1 MPAGSETPHRR
12 TCSRRVTIV
21 VAIAGLVSAL
31 APVATATAAE
41 RTHRRQIISQHSRG
55 VAPPLTG
62 KTKQRSNAKTAR
74 AEAYLDGVQANWQAA
89 AAGRPA
95 PFAAVATP
103 PRARVLGIGNYR
115 IQRTENWCGPT
126 SLTVIADYINVMN
139 HAARPSQQ
147 WHRTDSDL
155 LQERHAAN
163 LVLDKVNQGTD
174 WIGRDSVP
182 LGGPW
187 VSSYPM
193 QDALNYLLRHTR
205 HKLFYEVKSLP
216 GSPTRRQKRAFRAA
230 LVYDVNFARGYP
242 MAANEYAT
250 PDHFLPG
257 QSSRSGM
264 IMHWVVPTGYSQ
276 GGARTIYED
285 PGWGSGAPQ
294 NVRTGFLVTAI
305 GGRGYVF

>member
-1 MPAGSETPHRR
+1 
-12 TCSRRVTIV
+12 
-21 VAIAGLVSAL
+21 
-31 APVATATAAE
+31 
-41 RTHRRQIISQHSRG
+41 
-55 VAPPLTG
+55 LTG
-62 KTKQRSNAKTAR
+62 ATKRRSDDKTAR
-74 AEAYLDGVQANWQAA
+74 AEAYLAGVQANWQAA
-89 AAGRPA
+89 AAGSSA
-95 PFAAVATP
+95 PYAAVTTP
-103 PRARVLGIGNYR
+103 PRTRVLGIGNYR

-139 HAARPSQQ
+139 KAAQSSKQ
-147 WHRTDSDL
+147 WRRTDDDL
-155 LQERHAAN
+155 TQERRAAN

-174 WIGRDSVP
+174 WMGRDNVP
-182 LGGPW
+182 VGGPW

-193 QDALNYLLRHTR
+193 QDALNYLLRTTR

-216 GSPTRRQKRAFRAA
+216 SNPTRRQKHAFRAA
-230 LVYDVNFARGYP
+230 LVYDMNFARGYP

-264 IMHWVVPTGYSQ
+264 IMHWVVPTGYTQ
-276 GGARTIYED
+276 GGARTVYED

>member
-1 MPAGSETPHRR
+1 
-12 TCSRRVTIV
+12 
-21 VAIAGLVSAL
+21 
-31 APVATATAAE
+31 
-41 RTHRRQIISQHSRG
+41 
-55 VAPPLTG
+55 
-62 KTKQRSNAKTAR
+62 
-74 AEAYLDGVQANWQAA
+74 
-89 AAGRPA
+89 
-95 PFAAVATP
+95 
-103 PRARVLGIGNYR
+103 LGIGNYR

-126 SLTVIADYINVMN
+126 SLTVIADHINVMN
-139 HAARPSQQ
+139 KAASPGQQ
-147 WHRTDSDL
+147 WRRTDDDL
-155 LQERHAAN
+155 TQEQHAAN
-163 LVLDKVNQGTD
+163 LVLDRVNQGTD

-193 QDALNYLLRHTR
+193 QDALNYLLRNTR

-216 GSPTRRQKRAFRAA
+216 SNPSLRQKRAFRAA
-230 LVYDVNFARGYP
+230 LVYDMNVARGYP

-264 IMHWVVPTGYSQ
+264 IMHWVVPTGYTQ
-276 GGARTIYED
+276 GGARTVYED

-294 NVRTGFLVTAI
+294 NVQTGFLVTAI

>member
-1 MPAGSETPHRR
+1 MPAGSGSSPRHT
-12 TCSRRVTIV
+12 SARRVTIV
-21 VAIAGLVSAL
+21 VATAGMVSVL
-31 APVATATAAE
+31 IPVTAATASGTTQ
-41 RTHRRQIISQHSRG
+41 RSRVISQHNRRT
-55 VAPPLTG
+55 APPLTG
-62 KTKQRSNAKTAR
+62 TTERRSDNKTAR

-89 AAGRPA
+89 AAGRAA
-95 PFAAVATP
+95 PYATVATP

-126 SLTVIADYINVMN
+126 SLTVIADFITVMN
-139 HAARPSQQ
+139 KSARPGQRWS
-147 WHRTDSDL
+147 RTDDDL
-155 LQERHAAN
+155 SQEQHAAN
-163 LVLDKVNQGTD
+163 LVLDRVNQGTD

-182 LGGPW
+182 LGGSW

-205 HKLFYEVKSLP
+205 HKLFYAVKSLP
-216 GSPTRRQKRAFRAA
+216 GRPTIRQKRAFRAA
-230 LVYDVNFARGYP
+230 LVYDVNFAHGYP

-264 IMHWVVPTGYSQ
+264 IMHWVVPTGYTQS
-276 GGARTIYED
+276 GARTVYED

>member
-1 MPAGSETPHRR
+1 MLARLVTPARR
-12 TCSRRVTIV
+12 TTARRVAV
-21 VAIAGLVSAL
+21 LVGVAALVSAL
-31 APVATATAAE
+31 VPVADATAS
-41 RTHRRQIISQHSRG
+41 TTRQRKHVISQTSSR

-62 KTKQRSNAKTAR
+62 AVKRRSDAKTAL
-74 AEAYLDGVQANWQAA
+74 AEGYLAGIEANWHAA

-95 PFAAVATP
+95 PYAAVTTP
-103 PRARVLGIGNYR
+103 PRTRVLGIGDYR

-126 SLTVIADYINVMN
+126 SLTVIADHINVMN
-139 HAARPSQQ
+139 KAASPGQQ
-147 WHRTDSDL
+147 WRRADDDL
-155 LQERHAAN
+155 TQEQHAAN
-163 LVLDKVNQGTD
+163 LVLDRVNQGTD
-174 WIGRDSVP
+174 WMGRDSVP
-182 LGGPW
+182 VGGPW

-205 HKLFYEVKSLP
+205 HKLFYAVKSLP
-216 GSPTRRQKRAFRAA
+216 SNPTTRQKRAFRAA
-230 LVYDVNFARGYP
+230 LVYDMNFARGYP

-264 IMHWVVPTGYSQ
+264 IMHWVVPTGYTQ
-276 GGARTIYED
+276 AGARTVYED

>member
-1 MPAGSETPHRR
+1 MLARPVTPARR
-12 TCSRRVTIV
+12 IV
-21 VAIAGLVSAL
+21 VVVATAALVSTL
-31 APVATATAAE
+31 VPVATATASTT
-41 RTHRRQIISQHSRG
+41 RHRKQVISQNSRR

-62 KTKQRSNAKTAR
+62 KAKRLSDAKTAL
-74 AEAYLDGVQANWQAA
+74 AEAYLAGVQANWRAA
-89 AAGRPA
+89 AAGRAA
-95 PFAAVATP
+95 PYAAVTTP
-103 PRARVLGIGNYR
+103 PETRVLGIRNYR

-126 SLTVIADYINVMN
+126 SLTVIADHINVMN
-139 HAARPSQQ
+139 KAASPGQQ
-147 WHRTDSDL
+147 WRRTDDDL
-155 LQERHAAN
+155 TQEQHAAN
-163 LVLDKVNQGTD
+163 LVLDRVNQGTD
-174 WIGRDSVP
+174 WIGRDNVP

-193 QDALNYLLRHTR
+193 QDALNYLLRNTR

-216 GSPTRRQKRAFRAA
+216 SNPTARQKRAFRAA
-230 LVYDVNFARGYP
+230 LVYDMNFARGYP

-264 IMHWVVPTGYSQ
+264 IMHWVVPTGYTQ
-276 GGARTIYED
+276 GGARTVYED